1 MFSSHLRSRIGMLL
15 AEFSHRET
23 KPISGPV
30 LLGDSE
36 ASRNTSINIWHIH
49 VPFLSQTAFQVL

>member
-1 MFSSHLRSRIGMLL
+1 MLL

-36 ASRNTSINIWHIH
+36 ASRNTGINNWHIH